1 MDDVNHY
8 PALSFISI
16 KQVLSTNSPFKMK
29 KLKYLSASLLFVT
42 VLLAGQS
49 VFAQIP
55 QTIEIPMNPGD
66 PEDPIEPP
74 VQIVI
79 QYGYDEPA
87 QTAIGFFGDRNVND
101 GKDVSYTYEP
111 TTHALTISGTGSMM
125 LMEEDDETPWHR
137 YANCIRTVEIGSG
150 VTTITSFAF
159 SSCINLETVTI
170 SNSVISIGE
179 SAFYDC
185 NNLTS
190 VTIDGESHLETIG
203 DDAFSCCFNLSS
215 IDIPASVT
223 TIGRYAFG
231 YCESLSNAEIP
242 AGLTNI
248 GAGAFAGCSGV
259 SSISLAQGNVNF
271 RVQDGVLFNN
281 DGTELVC
288 YPAGKSD
295 VTYTVPAGV
304 IIIDDGAFSSCVN
317 LVSVIFEVNSQLTT
331 IGEDAFYGC
340 GKIESITIPA
350 SVSNIGDYA
359 FENCSE
365 LATIAFDDASKLV
378 YIGQEAFDGT
388 IWFANADEV
397 IRLGSILY
405 RVKDS
410 FAGSYEISNDITVIA
425 KGAFYEC
432 DNLTAV
438 TIPASVTTIM
448 DNAFDG
454 CSSLASVSFTGNSQL
469 TTIGSSAF
477 AYTYISS
484 IHIPAGVTDIDYS
497 AFDNCNELTTVVFD
511 GESHL
516 TEIKDFVFNCCAEL
530 TEITIPSTVTSI
542 GNYAFG
548 ECGSLATVI
557 FEGESQLAYIGPNS
571 FSNCTSLS
579 GIVIPSGVIGIG
591 AYAFYSCNNLENV
604 TFAANSQ
611 LTNIGESAFCYTDI
625 TTITIPSGVDTIGE
639 EAFESCGNLETV
651 YVLPVTPPAINN
663 SFNNLDD
670 NCRFYL
676 HGIKYGADN
685 DWHDYVIDK
694 YNCTVV
700 YSLAL
705 GEGITATPAPVIAN
719 NNRGYY
725 TENTEIT
732 LSGGDSE
739 VPEGCDPNRFMGY
752 TLNRIPHPFGNDF
765 EMPAEDVRAEAFWMP
780 LETAGSG
787 TEDDPYVIVYPCQ
800 LDLIALS
807 VNSGNDLSGLY
818 FKLGNDISYSY
829 EGYGPTESNFT
840 PIGTI
845 ELDFNAPIITPN
857 DPNDP
862 NDPIGPIAIMPIFNS
877 FNGTFDGNG
886 KTISGIRL
894 YTNGGRVNDMCQSI
908 FNIVGSS
915 GVVKNLTVEDT
926 KITAPMGGGGIAGIV
941 NGGLIEN
948 CISYADINVNK
959 PFMGQ
964 GMGIAGGIA
973 DQTQGGRITDCVSYS
988 TITVEDDAED
998 FGVIGGIVGGNA
1010 GYVENCHSYASI
1022 NIGDNA
1028 EFCEKI
1034 GGVVGDNMT
1043 GYIDNCYSYASIS
1056 IGNNADNCREFGGI
1070 SGASSEGCITDCFS
1084 SVTIEVGDNPATVAF
1099 FGGIV
1104 GCIDEDVVDGN
1115 IVVDVTLPDLND
1127 VGAILGCYSSCLLM
1141 SNNYYSNC
1149 TVGVRSNNIGW
1160 FEGDLTQ
1167 NDGAVQATILID
1179 TEDAPTTLAN
1189 GEKVVYRREFKQGVS
1204 STVCLPVAIDAAQAS
1219 AAGKF
1224 FTFAGVDM
1232 TDPDDWAVV
1241 MQEVAGN
1248 MVAGDLEANTPYLF
1262 IPDAD
1267 GPVMF
1272 VVEAD
1277 GSSVAAGSAVDG
1289 NWTFAGTYDSI
1300 VWNAGNANLGKV
1312 YGFAAQKYEAPD
1324 GDGDSN
1330 PDYTINPG
1338 KFVMAGAGAC
1348 IAPYRAYLTYNAP
1361 QNAPSRTGS
1370 RASQQL
1376 PGSMKVILLG
1386 SNGVETAVGR
1396 IDAATGNVSI
1406 DTWYDMNGRQIDGAP
1421 AKGGMYIHGGKTIM
1435 INK

>member
-639 EAFESCGNLETV
+639 EAFESCGNLATV
-651 YVLPVTPPAINN
+651 YVLPVIPPAINN
-663 SFNNLDD
+663 SFNHLDD

-694 YNCTVV
+694 YNCTAL

-787 TEDDPYVIVYPCQ
+787 TEDDPYIIVYPCQ
-800 LDLIALS
+800 LDLIALG
-807 VNSGNDLSGLY
+807 VNSGNDLSNLY
-818 FKLGNDISYSY
+818 FKLGNDITYSY

-840 PIGTI
+840 AIGGVA
-845 ELDFNAPIITPN
+845 FNPQSSFPA
-857 DPNDP
+857 
-862 NDPIGPIAIMPIFNS
+862 MMF

-886 KTISGIRL
+886 KTISGIRI
-894 YTNGGRVNDMCQSI
+894 YNNGDNQADLGQGI
-908 FNIVGSS
+908 FKVAGPGAVI
-915 GVVKNLTVEDT
+915 KNLTVDDT
-926 KITAPMGGGGIAGIV
+926 RITCPAGGAGIV
-941 NGGLIEN
+941 AIATGALIEN
-948 CISYADINVNK
+948 CTSYAELFVMNSKDES
-959 PFMGQ
+959 GYC
-964 GMGIAGGIA
+964 GGVVA
-973 DQTQGGRITDCVSYS
+973 ANQSGRVSNCTSYS
-988 TITVEDDAED
+988 TISIVDNADECR
-998 FGVIGGIVGGNA
+998 FIGGIVGGN
-1010 GYVENCHSYASI
+1010 
-1022 NIGDNA
+1022 IGNS
-1028 EFCEKI
+1028 
-1034 GGVVGDNMT
+1034 V
-1043 GYIDNCYSYASIS
+1043 IDNCYSYATIAM
-1056 IGNNADNCREFGGI
+1056 GANAYDSGG
-1070 SGASSEGCITDCFS
+1070 
-1084 SVTIEVGDNPATVAF
+1084 

-1104 GCIDEDVVDGN
+1104 GLNEGGYITNCVSSATITVGDNPDDCSCFGGIMGCFYEGSVSDN
-1115 IVVDVTLPDLND
+1115 IVIGATIPDLGTA
-1127 VGAILGCYSSCLLM
+1127 GAVAGFVNNEHTILE
-1141 SNNYYSNC
+1141 NNYYSNC
-1149 TVGVRSNNIGW
+1149 TVGTNTDNIGYN
-1160 FEGDLTQ
+1160 GSDVDT

-1272 VVEAD
+1272 VVDAD
-1277 GSSVAAGSAVDG
+1277 GFSVAAGSAVDG

-1361 QNAPSRTGS
+1361 QNAPSRNGS

-1376 PGSMKVILLG
+1376 PGSMKVILLS

-1396 IDAATGNVSI
+1396 IDTATGNVNI

-1421 AKGGMYIHGGKTIM
+1421 ANGGMYIHGGKTIM

>member
-1 MDDVNHY
+1 M
-8 PALSFISI
+8 I
-16 KQVLSTNSPFKMK
+16 KF
-29 KLKYLSASLLFVT
+29 KYLSASLLFVT
-42 VLLAGQS
+42 ALLSGQS
-49 VFAQIP
+49 VWAQI
-55 QTIEIPMNPGD
+55 
-66 PEDPIEPP
+66 
-74 VQIVI
+74 
-79 QYGYDEPA
+79 GYDEPE
-87 QTAIGFFGDRNVND
+87 QTTIGFFGDRNVND

-125 LMEEDDETPWHR
+125 LMEEDDETPWFR

-150 VTTITSFAF
+150 VTTITPFAF

-170 SNSVISIGE
+170 SNSVINIGE

-203 DDAFSCCFNLSS
+203 DDAFCCCYELSS
-215 IDIPASVT
+215 IDIPSTVT

-231 YCESLSNAEIP
+231 YCGSLSNAEIP
-242 AGLTNI
+242 AGVANI
-248 GAGAFAGCSGV
+248 GEGAFAGCTRV

-304 IIIDDGAFSSCVN
+304 VIIDDGAFSCCVN

-331 IGEDAFYGC
+331 IGENAFYGC
-340 GKIESITIPA
+340 DKIESITIPA

-359 FENCSE
+359 FQDCSE
-365 LATIAFDDASKLV
+365 LATITFDDASKIV
-378 YIGQEAFDGT
+378 YIGQETFDGT
-388 IWFANADEV
+388 IWFANAGEV

-405 RVKDS
+405 RVNDS
-410 FAGSYEISNDITVIA
+410 FAGSYEISNDITAIA
-425 KGAFYEC
+425 NGAFYDC

-448 DNAFDG
+448 DNAFYD
-454 CSSLASVSFTGNSQL
+454 CSSLASVTFTGNSQL
-469 TTIGSSAF
+469 KTIGNSAF
-477 AYTYISS
+477 AYTRISS
-484 IHIPAGVTDIDYS
+484 IHIPAGVIDIDNS
-497 AFDNCNELTTVVFD
+497 AFEGCYELTTVVFD

-516 TEIKDFVFNCCAEL
+516 TEIKECVFNCCSEL

-557 FEGESQLAYIGPNS
+557 FEGESQLAYIGPSS
-571 FSNCTSLS
+571 FYYCTSLS
-579 GIVIPSGVIGIG
+579 GIVIPSGVIDIG
-591 AYAFYSCNNLENV
+591 AYAFYNCNYLASV
-604 TFAANSQ
+604 SFAENSQ
-611 LTNIGESAFCYTDI
+611 LTKIGEGAFSYTDI
-625 TTITIPSGVDTIGE
+625 TTIIIPPFVREIGE
-639 EAFESCGNLETV
+639 EAFESCGNLATV

-676 HGIKYGADN
+676 HGIIYDTDN
-685 DWHDYVIDK
+685 DWHDYVIDN
-694 YNCTVV
+694 YNSTAF
-700 YSLAL
+700 YSLTL
-705 GEGITATPAPVIAN
+705 GAGITATPAPVIAN

-732 LSGGDSE
+732 LSGGNSV
-739 VPEGCDPNRFMGY
+739 VPTGCDPNGYMGY
-752 TLNRIPHPFGNDF
+752 TLNRNPFMSEVFD
-765 EMPAEDVRAEAFWMP
+765 MPAEDVRVEAFWMP
-780 LETAGSG
+780 LESAGTG
-787 TEDDPYVIVYPCQ
+787 TEDDPYIIEYPCQ
-800 LDLIALS
+800 LDMLALM
-807 VNSGNDLSGLY
+807 VNRGDDYTDKY
-818 FKLGNDISYSY
+818 FKLGNDITYSY

-845 ELDFNAPIITPN
+845 EFDANAIGGNELGGGGQPVPIIK
-857 DPNDP
+857 
-862 NDPIGPIAIMPIFNS
+862 S

-973 DQTQGGRITDCVSYS
+973 DQTQGGRISDCTSYA
-988 TITVEDDAED
+988 TITIADNSENCQTVG
-998 FGVIGGIVGGNA
+998 GVVGGNA

-1022 NIGDNA
+1022 HIGDNSDY
-1028 EFCEKI
+1028 CYYV
-1034 GGVVGDNMT
+1034 GGVVGEDRF
-1043 GYIDNCYSYASIS
+1043 GSVDNCYSYASITL
-1056 IGNNADNCREFGGI
+1056 GNDVYNPLGFGGI
-1070 SGASSEGCITDCFS
+1070 SGSSEESSITNCVSFVTFDIGKNPIDFS
-1084 SVTIEVGDNPATVAF
+1084 SFAGIAGAVTSSTIS
-1099 FGGIV
+1099 
-1104 GCIDEDVVDGN
+1104 GN
-1115 IVVDVTLPDLND
+1115 IVVGLDIPEFTS
-1127 VGAILGCYSSCLLM
+1127 GAIVGDVDYDPSASY

-1149 TVGVRSNNIGW
+1149 SIGGKTVGVG
-1160 FEGDLTQ
+1160 FDGCDEPTD
-1167 NDGAVQATILID
+1167 DGAVQATILLE
-1179 TEDAPTTLAN
+1179 TEAAPASIAY
-1189 GEKVVYRREFKQGVS
+1189 GEKVVFRREFKQGVS
-1204 STVCLPVAIDAAQAS
+1204 STVCLPVTIDGSLAS

-1224 FTFAGVDM
+1224 FTFAGVDT

-1241 MQEVAGN
+1241 MQEVPDDN
-1248 MVAGDLEANTPYLF
+1248 MVDGDLLANTPYLF

-1267 GPVMF
+1267 GPVLF
-1272 VVEAD
+1272 IGEAD
-1277 GSSVAAGSAVDG
+1277 GSDVDAGFTTNG
-1289 NWTFAGTYDSI
+1289 NWSFNGTYESLE
-1300 VWNAGNANLGKV
+1300 WNAGNQDLGKV
-1312 YGFAAQKYEAPD
+1312 YGFAAEKYEAPD
-1324 GDGDSN
+1324 NNGDSN

-1338 KFVMAGAGAC
+1338 KFVMAGAGAS
-1348 IAPYRAYLTYNAP
+1348 IAPYRAYLKYSAA
-1361 QNAPSRTGS
+1361 QSAPSRNGS
-1370 RASQQL
+1370 RASQPL
-1376 PGSMKVILLG
+1376 PGSMRVVLLNRSG
-1386 SNGVETAVGR
+1386 DETAVGK
-1396 IDAATGNVSI
+1396 INTETGAVSI
-1406 DTWYDMNGRQIDGAP
+1406 DTWYDMSGRQIEGAP
-1421 AKGGMYIHGGKTIM
+1421 VKGGMYIHGGKTIM
-1435 INK
+1435 INE